1 MSTGKT
7 NFVILGLIGKNIRTL
22 MSTTTS
28 GVIPQEHGPLLI
40 CFSKK
45 EKVVCFLCVYRGFAT
60 FVGGGG
66 GGAATVCTEARGVG
80 SGLPLSFSS

>member
-45 EKVVCFLCVYRGFAT
+45 EKVVCFLCVYMTVCTLIWGWGG
-60 FVGGGG
+60 VG
-66 GGAATVCTEARGVG
+66 ATVYTEARGVG